1 MTATP
6 PRGRLEMAVARLLRR
21 TRAPSPRA
29 DVAAMTAA
37 EFRAAIAAR
46 LDALERDVAEVR
58 GRVNG
63 LLFVV
68 AGAVITQLVLRLAG

>member
-1 MTATP
+1 MTPARS
-6 PRGRLEMAVARLLRR
+6 PRRLDTAVARLLRR
-21 TRAPSPRA
+21 PRA
-29 DVAAMTAA
+29 AAPPADVGAMTAP

-68 AGAVITQLVLRLAG
+68 AGAVITQLVLGLTG

>member
-1 MTATP
+1 MAERS
-6 PRGRLEMAVARLLRR
+6 PRRLEMAVVRLLRR
-21 TRAPSPRA
+21 TRARPPRE
-29 DVAAMTAA
+29 DVAAMTAP